1 MVRPLRVRGDPL
13 KRTMSRD
20 PYLFTRAPG
29 WVGDWDGTGPGRTSV
44 CRLRAESVTIRKR
57 KRGGSD

>member
-13 KRTMSRD
+13 KQTMPRD

-29 WVGDWDGTGPGRTSV
+29 WVGDWDGTGPDARV
-44 CRLRAESVTIRKR
+44 CAGYVRKA
-57 KRGGSD
+57 